1 MLQSELVTNIIHA
14 FRRNLVPGLFLQ
26 FFALTVCLCYYF
38 WDPAKPVFTFF
49 ADLKTAYGPVYS
61 FFSTSLFGGL
71 IPFIYLALTRR
82 IKKNRIKYLIF
93 TCSFWALKG
102 IEINYLYAL
111 QSLLFG
117 DGNDVMTIVKKT
129 CVDQFI
135 YAPLLAVPGMTIAM
149 LWPKNDFSWRQMKQ
163 DINKPLFTLKMPTIL
178 ISNMIV
184 WIPTVSIV
192 YVMPAPLQVPVS
204 NLALCF
210 FVLILAVLTKNSD

>member
-1 MLQSELVTNIIHA
+1 MPQSELVSNIIHA
-14 FRRNLVPGLFLQ
+14 FRRNLIPGLFLQ

-38 WDPAKPVFTFF
+38 WAPAKPFFMFF
-49 ADLKTAYGPVYS
+49 AELKTTYGAVYS

-71 IPFIYLALTRR
+71 IPFVYLSLTGR
-82 IKKNRIKYLIF
+82 IKRNLLKYLLF

-111 QSLLFG
+111 QSYLFG
-117 DGNDVMTIVKKT
+117 NGNDVMTVVQKT
-129 CVDQFI
+129 FVDQFI
-135 YAPLLAVPGMTIAM
+135 YAPFLAVPGMTIAM
-149 LWPKNDFSWRQMKQ
+149 LWPKNDFRWTLMKQ
-163 DINKPLFTLKMPTIL
+163 DINKPLFTLKMPTVL

-192 YVMPAPLQVPVS
+192 YLMPAPLQVPVS